1 MPEDERLLALA
12 ALARSHA
19 YAPYSGFPVGA
30 ALAGASGQVYLGC
43 NVENAAYPAG
53 ICAERAALAA
63 AIAAGERSF
72 TRMIVLAGSDR
83 PVPPCGMCRQV
94 MAELA
99 PSMPLLLANLDGV
112 LEETTP
118 EALLPGAFNAR
129 DIGQRSPTD

>member
-1 MPEDERLLALA
+1 MATPEDRRLIGLA
-12 ALARSHA
+12 ATARSRA

-53 ICAERAALAA
+53 ICAERSALAA

-72 TRMIVLAGSDR
+72 TRMVVLAGSDR

-94 MAELA
+94 IAELA
-99 PSMPLLLANLDGV
+99 PKIPILLANLDGA

-118 EALLPGAFNAR
+118 EALLPGAFSAH
-129 DIGQRSPTD
+129 DIEQR